1 MSKPILETDDLAI
14 GYRTRR
20 HAPHLVAERLDLRLY
35 PGELV
40 CLLGPNGAGKST
52 LLRTLAGMQPP
63 LRGQLRL
70 AGTDLYRLSPQ
81 ELARR
86 LAVVLTD
93 RVEVGN
99 LSVRTLTAL
108 GRYPHTGWRGRL
120 TLSDEAAIDRAL
132 TAVGIADFAP
142 RLINEL
148 SDGERQKVMI
158 ARALAQEPQL
168 LLLDEPTAFL
178 DLPRR
183 VELMGLLRRLA
194 RDGERA
200 VLLSTHDLDLALRC
214 ADQLWLLQAEGSI
227 QVGVPEELVLNGAFQ
242 HAFHGAGVTFDACTG
257 VFVFQHP
264 PMGRIDLV
272 GHDLAAVWTR
282 RALEREGFVVSG
294 HEDPP
299 ATLRVAIHDQEG
311 QTVWR
316 LYHEDTYQDFPTLSQ
331 TLRGVKTH
339 WFAARTEQ

>member
-1 MSKPILETDDLAI
+1 MPDPILQTDALAI

-20 HAPHLVAERLDLRLY
+20 RPPRLVAERLDLRLY

-63 LRGQLRL
+63 LRGQVRL
-70 AGTDLYRLSPQ
+70 AGTDLQRLTPQ

-93 RVEVGN
+93 RVEVGR
-99 LSVRTLTAL
+99 LTVRTLTAL
-108 GRYPHTGWRGRL
+108 GRYPHTAWNGRL
-120 TLSDEAAIDRAL
+120 TPSDEAAIDRAL

-142 RLINEL
+142 RLLDEL

-158 ARALAQEPQL
+158 ARALAQEPKL
-168 LLLDEPTAFL
+168 LVLDEPTAFL

-194 RDGERA
+194 RDSARA

-214 ADQLWLLQAEGSI
+214 ADQLWLLQPEGSI
-227 QVGVPEELVLNGAFQ
+227 QVGVPEELVLNGALQ
-242 HAFHGAGVTFDACTG
+242 TAFRGDSVAFDPCTG
-257 VFVFQHP
+257 AFVFQHP
-264 PMGRIDLV
+264 PLGRIDLV
-272 GHDLAAVWTR
+272 GHDLAALWTR
-282 RALEREGFVVSG
+282 RALEREGFVVNG
-294 HEDPP
+294 YEGPP
-299 ATLRVAIHDQEG
+299 SVMRVAIHDQEG
-311 QTVWR
+311 QTIWR
-316 LYHEDTYQDFPTLSQ
+316 LHDADTYQDFPTLSQ
-331 TLRGVKTH
+331 AMRGVK
-339 WFAARTEQ
+339 ARWSATRVER